1 MIKIDSY
8 EYYYNPEDGKYYI
21 RKRKNSTHPL
31 KKLKDKL
38 DKSKDK
44 KDRKDKTSKGNRFDD
59 ADNKVNKSRDKVNT
73 GNKKNKSRDKV
84 NTANETNKS
93 YDKADAVN
101 ETNKSYDKADAVNET
116 NKPYDKA
123 DAMNETNK
131 SYDKADAVNETNKPY
146 DKADAVNETNKPY
159 DKADAMNE
167 TNKPYEKA
175 DAVNETNKLY
185 DKADAVNETNKVD
198 ITDHSL
204 YKMSVKNNHKHPIKV
219 SIVMP
224 TYNKYHQTSLSL
236 YGLSKQTFPHAEY
249 EVILVDDASS
259 DNTSNIL
266 KEVDVPFK
274 FKYIQM
280 KQNKGRSS
288 VRNIGINHAE
298 GDLLIFLDGEMLA
311 PPAFIENHYKHHVH
325 ESNLVVTG
333 AMHYEGVYTFIMPD
347 YNEDQVAHLKELV
360 GRDPEY
366 RRLYENYEQTKQHSN
381 APCPLVT
388 KEDIDTNRF
397 QRLSFPNR
405 YFLNSGLKHFG
416 ERLEGFTLPYIA
428 FLSGNVSVRKANL
441 KKSGLFDETFVG
453 YGAEDWELGYR
464 LYKNG
469 VQFVLDPSTVAYHQE
484 HGISKRKVK
493 EQWGN
498 HYRFVKK
505 HPNIDVLILSLEWKE
520 LPFMHLH
527 QTLVEYNQLE
537 ERFPNEYNELKH
549 AFCTM
554 LFRVIEYLN
563 SGQPVTKLYDL
574 PEGSEERIKIHQ
586 QFETLRPR
594 GFDYLASSFE
604 QIYYL

>member
-59 ADNKVNKSRDKVNT
+59 ADTKVNKSRDKVNT

-101 ETNKSYDKADAVNET
+101 ETNK
-116 NKPYDKA
+116 PYAKA
-123 DAMNETNK
+123 DAM
-131 SYDKADAVNETNKPY
+131 
-146 DKADAVNETNKPY
+146 
-159 DKADAMNE
+159 
-167 TNKPYEKA
+167 
-175 DAVNETNKLY
+175 NETNKLY

-366 RRLYENYEQTKQHSN
+366 RKLYENYEQTKQHSN
-381 APCPLVT
+381 VPCPLVT

-416 ERLEGFTLPYIA
+416 ERLEGFTLPYIS

-554 LFRVIEYLN
+554 LFRIIEYLN

>member
-93 YDKADAVN
+93 YDKADA
-101 ETNKSYDKADAVNET
+101 
-116 NKPYDKA
+116 
-123 DAMNETNK
+123 M
-131 SYDKADAVNETNKPY
+131 NETNKPY

-159 DKADAMNE
+159 D
-167 TNKPYEKA
+167 KA

-366 RRLYENYEQTKQHSN
+366 RRLYENYEQTKWHSN
-381 APCPLVT
+381 VPYPLVT

-428 FLSGNVSVRKANL
+428 FLSGNVSVRKENL

-469 VQFVLDPSTVAYHQE
+469 AQFVLDPSTVAYHQE

-554 LFRVIEYLN
+554 LFRIIEYLN

>member
-93 YDKADAVN
+93 RDKVNTAN
-101 ETNKSYDKADAVNET
+101 ETNKSRDKVNT
-116 NKPYDKA
+116 A
-123 DAMNETNK
+123 NETNK
-131 SYDKADAVNETNKPY
+131 SRDKVNTANETNKSY

>member
-21 RKRKNSTHPL
+21 RKRKSSTHPL
-31 KKLKDKL
+31 KKIKDKL
-38 DKSKDK
+38 NKSKDK
-44 KDRKDKTSKGNRFDD
+44 KDRKDKTSKGNKGNRSDD
-59 ADNKVNKSRDKVNT
+59 AANKGNKLRDKADATNKTNKSRD
-73 GNKKNKSRDKV
+73 RAH
-84 NTANETNKS
+84 TANETNKS
-93 YDKADAVN
+93 YDKAATANETNKVQDRANTVNEMNQFHDKADTVN
-101 ETNKSYDKADAVNET
+101 ETNKAQDRADTVNEMNQFYGKADE
-116 NKPYDKA
+116 
-123 DAMNETNK
+123 MNETNK
-131 SYDKADAVNETNKPY
+131 LD
-146 DKADAVNETNKPY
+146 
-159 DKADAMNE
+159 
-167 TNKPYEKA
+167 EKMS
-175 DAVNETNKLY
+175 
-185 DKADAVNETNKVD
+185 KVD
-198 ITDHSL
+198 ITEHSL
-204 YKMSVKNNHKHPIKV
+204 YRMSIKNNHNHPIKV

-236 YGLSKQTFPHAEY
+236 YGLSKQTFSHAEY

-259 DNTSNIL
+259 DNTSDIL

-347 YNEDQVAHLKELV
+347 YNEDQVAHLKQLV
-360 GRDPEY
+360 NNDAEY
-366 RRLYENYEQTKQHSN
+366 RRLYENYEQTQQHLN
-381 APCPLVT
+381 VPCPLVT

-527 QTLVEYNQLE
+527 QTLVEYNELE
-537 ERFPNEYNELKH
+537 ERFPDEYNELKH
-549 AFCTM
+549 AFRTM
-554 LFRVIEYLN
+554 LFRIIEYLN
-563 SGQPVTKLYDL
+563 NGQPVTKLYDL
-574 PEGSEERIKIHQ
+574 PEGSDERMKIHQ

>member
-59 ADNKVNKSRDKVNT
+59 ADTKVNKSRDKVNT

-101 ETNKSYDKADAVNET
+101 ETNK
-116 NKPYDKA
+116 
-123 DAMNETNK
+123 
-131 SYDKADAVNETNKPY
+131 
-146 DKADAVNETNKPY
+146 PY

-167 TNKPYEKA
+167 TNKP
-175 DAVNETNKLY
+175 Y

-224 TYNKYHQTSLSL
+224 TYNKYYQTSLSL

-347 YNEDQVAHLKELV
+347 YNEDQVAHLKQLV
-360 GRDPEY
+360 NNDAEY
-366 RRLYENYEQTKQHSN
+366 RRLYENYEQTQQHLN
-381 APCPLVT
+381 VPCPLVT

-469 VQFVLDPSTVAYHQE
+469 VRFVLDPSTVAYHQE

-527 QTLVEYNQLE
+527 QTLVEYNELE
-537 ERFPNEYNELKH
+537 ERFPDEYNELKH
-549 AFCTM
+549 AFRTM
-554 LFRVIEYLN
+554 LFRIIEYLN
-563 SGQPVTKLYDL
+563 NGQPVTKLYDL
-574 PEGSEERIKIHQ
+574 PEDSEERMKIHQ

>member
-21 RKRKNSTHPL
+21 RKRKSSTHPL
-31 KKLKDKL
+31 KKIKDKL
-38 DKSKDK
+38 NKSKDK
-44 KDRKDKTSKGNRFDD
+44 KDRKDKTSKGNKGNRSDD
-59 ADNKVNKSRDKVNT
+59 AANKGNKLRDKADATNKTNKSRD
-73 GNKKNKSRDKV
+73 RAH
-84 NTANETNKS
+84 TANETNKS
-93 YDKADAVN
+93 YDKAATANETNKAQDRANTVNEMNQFHDKADTVN
-101 ETNKSYDKADAVNET
+101 ETNKAQDRADTVNEMNQFYGKADE
-116 NKPYDKA
+116 
-123 DAMNETNK
+123 MNETNK
-131 SYDKADAVNETNKPY
+131 LD
-146 DKADAVNETNKPY
+146 
-159 DKADAMNE
+159 
-167 TNKPYEKA
+167 EKMS
-175 DAVNETNKLY
+175 
-185 DKADAVNETNKVD
+185 KVD
-198 ITDHSL
+198 ITEHSS
-204 YKMSVKNNHKHPIKV
+204 YRMSIKNNHNHPIKV

-236 YGLSKQTFPHAEY
+236 YGLSKQTFSHAEY

-259 DNTSNIL
+259 DNTSDIL

-347 YNEDQVAHLKELV
+347 YNEDQVAHLKQLV
-360 GRDPEY
+360 NNDAEY
-366 RRLYENYEQTKQHSN
+366 RRLYENYEQTQQHLN
-381 APCPLVT
+381 VPCPLVT

-527 QTLVEYNQLE
+527 QTLVEYNELE
-537 ERFPNEYNELKH
+537 ERFPDEYNELTH
-549 AFCTM
+549 AFRTM
-554 LFRVIEYLN
+554 LFRIIEYLN
-563 SGQPVTKLYDL
+563 NGQPVTKLYDL
-574 PEGSEERIKIHQ
+574 PEDSEERMKIHQ

>member
-21 RKRKNSTHPL
+21 RKRKNSTHSL

-38 DKSKDK
+38 NKSTDK
-44 KDRKDKTSKGNRFDD
+44 KDRKDKTSKGNRSDD
-59 ADNKVNKSRDKVNT
+59 AANKGNKSCDKADTTNKTNKSRD
-73 GNKKNKSRDKV
+73 RAH
-84 NTANETNKS
+84 TANETNKS
-93 YDKADAVN
+93 QDRANTVN
-101 ETNKSYDKADAVNET
+101 EVNQFHGRADT
-116 NKPYDKA
+116 
-123 DAMNETNK
+123 
-131 SYDKADAVNETNKPY
+131 
-146 DKADAVNETNKPY
+146 
-159 DKADAMNE
+159 
-167 TNKPYEKA
+167 
-175 DAVNETNKLY
+175 VNETNKL
-185 DKADAVNETNKVD
+185 DGKMSKVD

-204 YKMSVKNNHKHPIKV
+204 YRMSIKNNHNHPIKV

-236 YGLSKQTFPHAEY
+236 YGLSKQTCSHAEY

-259 DNTSNIL
+259 DNTSDIL

-311 PPAFIENHYKHHVH
+311 PPSFIENHYKHHMH

-381 APCPLVT
+381 VPCPLVT

-520 LPFMHLH
+520 LPFMHIH
-527 QTLVEYNQLE
+527 QTLVEYNELE
-537 ERFPNEYNELKH
+537 ERFPDEYNELKH
-549 AFCTM
+549 AFRTM
-554 LFRVIEYLN
+554 LFRIIEYLN
-563 SGQPVTKLYDL
+563 NGQPVTKLYDL

>member
-8 EYYYNPEDGKYYI
+8 KYYYNPEDGKYYI
-21 RKRKNSTHPL
+21 RKKKNSPHSL

-38 DKSKDK
+38 NKSKDK
-44 KDRKDKTSKGNRFDD
+44 KDRKDKTRKGNKGNRSGD
-59 ADNKVNKSRDKVNT
+59 ATNKVNKSHDKA
-73 GNKKNKSRDKV
+73 
-84 NTANETNKS
+84 NTANEANKS
-93 YDKADAVN
+93 HDKANTVN
-101 ETNKSYDKADAVNET
+101 EMNKSHDRANTVNEMNKPHDRANTVNEMNKPHDRANTANEMNKFHDKAETANE
-116 NKPYDKA
+116 
-123 DAMNETNK
+123 M
-131 SYDKADAVNETNKPY
+131 
-146 DKADAVNETNKPY
+146 
-159 DKADAMNE
+159 
-167 TNKPYEKA
+167 
-175 DAVNETNKLY
+175 NKL
-185 DKADAVNETNKVD
+185 DEKMSKVD
-198 ITDHSL
+198 QTDHSL
-204 YKMSVKNNHKHPIKV
+204 YKMSIKNNHKHPIKV
-219 SIVMP
+219 SIIMP

-236 YGLSKQTFPHAEY
+236 YGLSKQTFSHAEY
-249 EVILVDDASS
+249 EVILIDDASS
-259 DNTSNIL
+259 DNTSDIL

-311 PPAFIENHYKHHVH
+311 PPSFIENHYKHHMH

-347 YNEDQVAHLKELV
+347 YNEDQMAHLKELV
-360 GRDPEY
+360 NNDAEY

-381 APCPLVT
+381 GPCPLVT

-428 FLSGNVSVRKANL
+428 FLSGNVSVRKAQL
-441 KKSGLFDETFVG
+441 KKSGYFDETFVG

-537 ERFPNEYNELKH
+537 ERFPDEYNELKH
-549 AFCTM
+549 AFRVM
-554 LFRVIEYLN
+554 LFRIIEYLN
-563 SGQPVTKLYDL
+563 NGQPVTKLYDL
-574 PEGSEERIKIHQ
+574 PGGSEERIKIHQ

>member
-1 MIKIDSY
+1 
-8 EYYYNPEDGKYYI
+8 
-21 RKRKNSTHPL
+21 
-31 KKLKDKL
+31 
-38 DKSKDK
+38 
-44 KDRKDKTSKGNRFDD
+44 
-59 ADNKVNKSRDKVNT
+59 
-73 GNKKNKSRDKV
+73 
-84 NTANETNKS
+84 
-93 YDKADAVN
+93 
-101 ETNKSYDKADAVNET
+101 
-116 NKPYDKA
+116 
-123 DAMNETNK
+123 
-131 SYDKADAVNETNKPY
+131 
-146 DKADAVNETNKPY
+146 
-159 DKADAMNE
+159 
-167 TNKPYEKA
+167 
-175 DAVNETNKLY
+175 
-185 DKADAVNETNKVD
+185 
-198 ITDHSL
+198 
-204 YKMSVKNNHKHPIKV
+204 
-219 SIVMP
+219 MP

-259 DNTSNIL
+259 DNTFNIL

-311 PPAFIENHYKHHVH
+311 PPAFIENHYKHHVY

-333 AMHYEGVYTFIMPD
+333 AMHYEGAYTFIMPD

-366 RRLYENYEQTKQHSN
+366 RRLYENYEQTQQHLN
-381 APCPLVT
+381 VPCPLVT

-527 QTLVEYNQLE
+527 QTLVEYNELE
-537 ERFPNEYNELKH
+537 KRFPDEYNELKH

-554 LFRVIEYLN
+554 LFRIIEYLN

>member
-21 RKRKNSTHPL
+21 RKRKSSTHPL
-31 KKLKDKL
+31 KKIKDKL
-38 DKSKDK
+38 NKSKDK
-44 KDRKDKTSKGNRFDD
+44 KDRKDKTSKGNKGNRSDD
-59 ADNKVNKSRDKVNT
+59 ASNKGNKLRDKADATNKTNKSRD
-73 GNKKNKSRDKV
+73 RAH
-84 NTANETNKS
+84 TANETNKS
-93 YDKADAVN
+93 YDKAATANETNKAQDRANTVNDMNQFLDKAATVN
-101 ETNKSYDKADAVNET
+101 ETNKAQDRADTVNNINQFYGKADE
-116 NKPYDKA
+116 
-123 DAMNETNK
+123 MNETNK
-131 SYDKADAVNETNKPY
+131 LD
-146 DKADAVNETNKPY
+146 
-159 DKADAMNE
+159 
-167 TNKPYEKA
+167 EKMS
-175 DAVNETNKLY
+175 
-185 DKADAVNETNKVD
+185 KVD
-198 ITDHSL
+198 ITEHSL
-204 YKMSVKNNHKHPIKV
+204 YRMSIKNNHNHPIKV

-236 YGLSKQTFPHAEY
+236 YGLSKQTFSHAEY

-259 DNTSNIL
+259 DNTSDIL

-347 YNEDQVAHLKELV
+347 YNEDQVAHLKQLV
-360 GRDPEY
+360 NNDAEY
-366 RRLYENYEQTKQHSN
+366 RRLYENYEQTQQHLN
-381 APCPLVT
+381 VPCPLVT

-527 QTLVEYNQLE
+527 QTLVEYNELE
-537 ERFPNEYNELKH
+537 ERFPDEYNELTH
-549 AFCTM
+549 AFRTM
-554 LFRVIEYLN
+554 LFRIIEYLN
-563 SGQPVTKLYDL
+563 NGQPVTKLYDL
-574 PEGSEERIKIHQ
+574 PEDSEERMKIHQ

>member
-1 MIKIDSY
+1 
-8 EYYYNPEDGKYYI
+8 
-21 RKRKNSTHPL
+21 
-31 KKLKDKL
+31 
-38 DKSKDK
+38 
-44 KDRKDKTSKGNRFDD
+44 
-59 ADNKVNKSRDKVNT
+59 
-73 GNKKNKSRDKV
+73 
-84 NTANETNKS
+84 
-93 YDKADAVN
+93 
-101 ETNKSYDKADAVNET
+101 
-116 NKPYDKA
+116 
-123 DAMNETNK
+123 
-131 SYDKADAVNETNKPY
+131 
-146 DKADAVNETNKPY
+146 
-159 DKADAMNE
+159 
-167 TNKPYEKA
+167 
-175 DAVNETNKLY
+175 
-185 DKADAVNETNKVD
+185 
-198 ITDHSL
+198 
-204 YKMSVKNNHKHPIKV
+204 
-219 SIVMP
+219 MP

-236 YGLSKQTFPHAEY
+236 YGLSKQTFSHAEY

-259 DNTSNIL
+259 DNTSGIL

-311 PPAFIENHYKHHVH
+311 PPSFIENHYKHHMH

-347 YNEDQVAHLKELV
+347 YNEDQMAHLKELV
-360 GRDPEY
+360 NNDAEY
-366 RRLYENYEQTKQHSN
+366 RRLYENYEQTRQHSN
-381 APCPLVT
+381 GPFPLVT

-537 ERFPNEYNELKH
+537 ERFPDEYNELKH
-549 AFCTM
+549 AFRTM
-554 LFRVIEYLN
+554 LFRIIEYLN
-563 SGQPVTKLYDL
+563 NGQPVTKLYDL

-586 QFETLRPR
+586 QFGTLRPH

>member
-93 YDKADAVN
+93 YDKADAM
-101 ETNKSYDKADAVNET
+101 NET
-116 NKPYDKA
+116 NKPYD
-123 DAMNETNK
+123 
-131 SYDKADAVNETNKPY
+131 
-146 DKADAVNETNKPY
+146 
-159 DKADAMNE
+159 
-167 TNKPYEKA
+167 KA

-366 RRLYENYEQTKQHSN
+366 RRLYENYEQTKWHSN
-381 APCPLVT
+381 VPYPLVT

-428 FLSGNVSVRKANL
+428 FLSGNVSVRKENL

-469 VQFVLDPSTVAYHQE
+469 AQFVLDPSTVAYHQE

-527 QTLVEYNQLE
+527 QTLVEYKALE
-537 ERFPNEYNELKH
+537 QRFPDEYKEFKH
-549 AFCTM
+549 AFRVM
-554 LFRVIEYLN
+554 LFRIIEYLN

-574 PEGSEERIKIHQ
+574 PGGSDERIKIIQ

>member
-21 RKRKNSTHPL
+21 RKKNNAHPL
-31 KKLKDKL
+31 KKVKDKL
-38 DKSKDK
+38 NKPKDK
-44 KDRKDKTSKGNRFDD
+44 KNKGNRSEDST
-59 ADNKVNKSRDKVNT
+59 NKV
-73 GNKKNKSRDKV
+73 NKSRDKV

-93 YDKADAVN
+93 RDKVNTAN
-101 ETNKSYDKADAVNET
+101 ETNKSRDKVNTANET
-116 NKPYDKA
+116 NKSRDKVNTANETNKSRDKVNTANETNKLYDKA
-123 DAMNETNK
+123 NAMNETNK
-131 SYDKADAVNETNKPY
+131 SYDKADAVNETNK
-146 DKADAVNETNKPY
+146 
-159 DKADAMNE
+159 
-167 TNKPYEKA
+167 
-175 DAVNETNKLY
+175 
-185 DKADAVNETNKVD
+185 VD
-198 ITDHSL
+198 MTDYPL
-204 YKMSVKNNHKHPIKV
+204 YKMSIKNNHKHPIKV

-236 YGLSKQTFPHAEY
+236 YGLSKQTFPHDEY

-311 PPAFIENHYKHHVH
+311 PPAFVENHYKHHVH

-381 APCPLVT
+381 VPCPLVT

-498 HYRFVKK
+498 HYRFVNK
-505 HPNIDVLILSLEWKE
+505 HPHIDVLILSLEWKE
-520 LPFMHLH
+520 LPFMHIH
-527 QTLVEYNQLE
+527 QTLVEYNELE
-537 ERFPNEYNELKH
+537 ERFPDEYNELKH

-554 LFRVIEYLN
+554 LFRIIEYLN
-563 SGQPVTKLYDL
+563 NGQPVTKLYDL

>member
-21 RKRKNSTHPL
+21 RKRKSSTHPL
-31 KKLKDKL
+31 KKIKDKL
-38 DKSKDK
+38 NKSKDK
-44 KDRKDKTSKGNRFDD
+44 KDRKDKTSKGNKGNRSDD
-59 ADNKVNKSRDKVNT
+59 TANKGNKLRDKADATNKTNKSRD
-73 GNKKNKSRDKV
+73 RAH
-84 NTANETNKS
+84 TANETNKS
-93 YDKADAVN
+93 YDKAATANETNKAQDRANTVNEMNQFHDKADTVN
-101 ETNKSYDKADAVNET
+101 ETNKAQDRADTVNEMNQFYGKADE
-116 NKPYDKA
+116 
-123 DAMNETNK
+123 MNETNK
-131 SYDKADAVNETNKPY
+131 LD
-146 DKADAVNETNKPY
+146 
-159 DKADAMNE
+159 
-167 TNKPYEKA
+167 EKMS
-175 DAVNETNKLY
+175 
-185 DKADAVNETNKVD
+185 KVD
-198 ITDHSL
+198 ITEHSL
-204 YKMSVKNNHKHPIKV
+204 YRMSIKNNHNHPIKV

-236 YGLSKQTFPHAEY
+236 YGLSKQTFSHAEY

-259 DNTSNIL
+259 DNTSDIL

-347 YNEDQVAHLKELV
+347 YNEDQVAHLKQLV
-360 GRDPEY
+360 NNDAEY
-366 RRLYENYEQTKQHSN
+366 RRLYENYEQTQQHLN
-381 APCPLVT
+381 VPCPLVT

-527 QTLVEYNQLE
+527 RTLVEYNELE
-537 ERFPNEYNELKH
+537 ERFPDEYNELTH
-549 AFCTM
+549 AFRTM
-554 LFRVIEYLN
+554 LFRIIEYLN
-563 SGQPVTKLYDL
+563 NGQPVTKLYDL
-574 PEGSEERIKIHQ
+574 PEDSEERMKIHQ

>member
-21 RKRKNSTHPL
+21 RKKNNSPHSL

-38 DKSKDK
+38 NKSKDK
-44 KDRKDKTSKGNRFDD
+44 K
-59 ADNKVNKSRDKVNT
+59 NKVNKGNRSDDSTNKVDKLRDKVNK

-101 ETNKSYDKADAVNET
+101 ETNK
-116 NKPYDKA
+116 
-123 DAMNETNK
+123 
-131 SYDKADAVNETNKPY
+131 
-146 DKADAVNETNKPY
+146 
-159 DKADAMNE
+159 
-167 TNKPYEKA
+167 
-175 DAVNETNKLY
+175 
-185 DKADAVNETNKVD
+185 VD
-198 ITDHSL
+198 ITDYPL
-204 YKMSVKNNHKHPIKV
+204 YKMSIKNNHKHPIKV
-219 SIVMP
+219 SIVTP

-236 YGLSKQTFPHAEY
+236 YGLSKQTFLHAEY

-311 PPAFIENHYKHHVH
+311 PPAFVENHYKHHVH

-381 APCPLVT
+381 VPCPLVT

-469 VQFVLDPSTVAYHQE
+469 VQFVLDPFTVAYHQE

-537 ERFPNEYNELKH
+537 ERFPHEYNELKH

-554 LFRVIEYLN
+554 LFRIIEYLN

-574 PEGSEERIKIHQ
+574 PEGSEERLKIHQ

>member
-59 ADNKVNKSRDKVNT
+59 ADTKVNKSRDKVNT

-101 ETNKSYDKADAVNET
+101 ETNK
-116 NKPYDKA
+116 PYAKA

-146 DKADAVNETNKPY
+146 A
-159 DKADAMNE
+159 KADAM
-167 TNKPYEKA
+167 
-175 DAVNETNKLY
+175 NETNKLY

-554 LFRVIEYLN
+554 LFRIIEYLN

>member
-93 YDKADAVN
+93 YDKADAMN
-101 ETNKSYDKADAVNET
+101 ETNKPYEKADAVNET
-116 NKPYDKA
+116 NKLYD
-123 DAMNETNK
+123 
-131 SYDKADAVNETNKPY
+131 
-146 DKADAVNETNKPY
+146 
-159 DKADAMNE
+159 
-167 TNKPYEKA
+167 KA

>member
-21 RKRKNSTHPL
+21 RKRKSSTHPL
-31 KKLKDKL
+31 KKIKDKL
-38 DKSKDK
+38 NKSKDK
-44 KDRKDKTSKGNRFDD
+44 KDRKDKTSKGNKGNRSDD
-59 ADNKVNKSRDKVNT
+59 AANKGNKLRDKADATNKTNKSRD
-73 GNKKNKSRDKV
+73 RAH
-84 NTANETNKS
+84 TANETNKS
-93 YDKADAVN
+93 YDKAATAN
-101 ETNKSYDKADAVNET
+101 ETNKAQDRANTVNEMNQFHDKADTVNEM
-116 NKPYDKA
+116 NQFYGKA
-123 DAMNETNK
+123 DEMNETNK
-131 SYDKADAVNETNKPY
+131 LD
-146 DKADAVNETNKPY
+146 
-159 DKADAMNE
+159 
-167 TNKPYEKA
+167 EKMS
-175 DAVNETNKLY
+175 
-185 DKADAVNETNKVD
+185 KVD
-198 ITDHSL
+198 ITEHSL
-204 YKMSVKNNHKHPIKV
+204 YRMSIKNNHNHPIKV

-236 YGLSKQTFPHAEY
+236 YGLSKQTFSHAEY

-259 DNTSNIL
+259 DNTSDIL

-347 YNEDQVAHLKELV
+347 YNEDQVAHLKQLV
-360 GRDPEY
+360 NNDAEY
-366 RRLYENYEQTKQHSN
+366 RRLYENYEQTQQHLN
-381 APCPLVT
+381 VPCPLVT

-527 QTLVEYNQLE
+527 QTLVEYNELE
-537 ERFPNEYNELKH
+537 ERFPDEYNELTH
-549 AFCTM
+549 AFRTM
-554 LFRVIEYLN
+554 LFRIIEYLN
-563 SGQPVTKLYDL
+563 NGQPVTKLYDL
-574 PEGSEERIKIHQ
+574 PEDSEERMKIHQ

>member
-93 YDKADAVN
+93 
-101 ETNKSYDKADAVNET
+101 
-116 NKPYDKA
+116 
-123 DAMNETNK
+123 
-131 SYDKADAVNETNKPY
+131 
-146 DKADAVNETNKPY
+146 Y

-366 RRLYENYEQTKQHSN
+366 RRLYENYEQTKWHSN
-381 APCPLVT
+381 VPYPLVT

>member
-101 ETNKSYDKADAVNET
+101 ETNK
-116 NKPYDKA
+116 
-123 DAMNETNK
+123 
-131 SYDKADAVNETNKPY
+131 
-146 DKADAVNETNKPY
+146 PY

-167 TNKPYEKA
+167 TNKPYDKA

-381 APCPLVT
+381 VPCPLVT

>member
-93 YDKADAVN
+93 YDKADAMN
-101 ETNKSYDKADAVNET
+101 ETNKPYEKADAVNET
-116 NKPYDKA
+116 NKLYD
-123 DAMNETNK
+123 
-131 SYDKADAVNETNKPY
+131 
-146 DKADAVNETNKPY
+146 
-159 DKADAMNE
+159 
-167 TNKPYEKA
+167 KA

-366 RRLYENYEQTKQHSN
+366 RRLYENYEQTKWHSN
-381 APCPLVT
+381 VPYPLVT

-428 FLSGNVSVRKANL
+428 FLSGNVSVRKENL

-469 VQFVLDPSTVAYHQE
+469 AQFVLDPSTVAYHQE

-527 QTLVEYNQLE
+527 QTLVEYKALE
-537 ERFPNEYNELKH
+537 QRFPDEYKEFKH
-549 AFCTM
+549 AFRVM
-554 LFRVIEYLN
+554 LFRIIEYLN

-574 PEGSEERIKIHQ
+574 PGGSDERIKIIQ

>member
-21 RKRKNSTHPL
+21 RKRKSSTHPL
-31 KKLKDKL
+31 KKIKDKL
-38 DKSKDK
+38 NKSKDKKDK
-44 KDRKDKTSKGNRFDD
+44 KDRKDKTSKGNRSDD
-59 ADNKVNKSRDKVNT
+59 AANKGNKLRDKADETNKTNKSRD
-73 GNKKNKSRDKV
+73 RAH
-84 NTANETNKS
+84 TANETNKAQDRANTVNEMNQFH
-93 YDKADAVN
+93 DKADTVN
-101 ETNKSYDKADAVNET
+101 ETNKAQDRADTVNDMNQFYDKADE
-116 NKPYDKA
+116 
-123 DAMNETNK
+123 MNETNK
-131 SYDKADAVNETNKPY
+131 LD
-146 DKADAVNETNKPY
+146 
-159 DKADAMNE
+159 
-167 TNKPYEKA
+167 EKMS
-175 DAVNETNKLY
+175 
-185 DKADAVNETNKVD
+185 KVD
-198 ITDHSL
+198 ITENSL
-204 YKMSVKNNHKHPIKV
+204 YRMSIKNNHNHPIKV

-236 YGLSKQTFPHAEY
+236 YGLSKQTFSHAEY

-259 DNTSNIL
+259 DNTSDIL

-311 PPAFIENHYKHHVH
+311 PPAFIENHYNHHVH

-347 YNEDQVAHLKELV
+347 YNEDQVAHLKQLV
-360 GRDPEY
+360 NNDAEY
-366 RRLYENYEQTKQHSN
+366 RRLYENYEQTQQHLN
-381 APCPLVT
+381 VPCPLVT

-527 QTLVEYNQLE
+527 QTLVEYNELE
-537 ERFPNEYNELKH
+537 ERFPDEYNELTH
-549 AFCTM
+549 AFRTM
-554 LFRVIEYLN
+554 LFRIIEYLN
-563 SGQPVTKLYDL
+563 NGQPVTKLYDL
-574 PEGSEERIKIHQ
+574 PEDSEERMKIHQ

>member
-21 RKRKNSTHPL
+21 RKRKSSTHPL
-31 KKLKDKL
+31 KKIKDKL
-38 DKSKDK
+38 NKSKDK
-44 KDRKDKTSKGNRFDD
+44 KDRKDKTSKGNKGNRSDD
-59 ADNKVNKSRDKVNT
+59 AANKGNKLRDKADATNKTNKSRD
-73 GNKKNKSRDKV
+73 RAH
-84 NTANETNKS
+84 TANETNKS
-93 YDKADAVN
+93 YDKAATANETNKVQDRANTVNEMNQFHDKADTVN
-101 ETNKSYDKADAVNET
+101 ETNKAQDRADTVNEMNQFYGKADE
-116 NKPYDKA
+116 
-123 DAMNETNK
+123 M
-131 SYDKADAVNETNKPY
+131 
-146 DKADAVNETNKPY
+146 
-159 DKADAMNE
+159 
-167 TNKPYEKA
+167 
-175 DAVNETNKLY
+175 NETNKLY
-185 DKADAVNETNKVD
+185 EKMSKVD
-198 ITDHSL
+198 ITEHSL
-204 YKMSVKNNHKHPIKV
+204 YRMSIKNNHNHPIKV

-236 YGLSKQTFPHAEY
+236 YGLSKQTFSHAEY

-259 DNTSNIL
+259 DNTSDIL

-347 YNEDQVAHLKELV
+347 YNEDQVAHLKQLV
-360 GRDPEY
+360 NNDAEY
-366 RRLYENYEQTKQHSN
+366 RRLYENYEQTQQHLN
-381 APCPLVT
+381 VPCPLVT

-527 QTLVEYNQLE
+527 QTLVEYNELE
-537 ERFPNEYNELKH
+537 ERFPDEYNELTH
-549 AFCTM
+549 AFRTM
-554 LFRVIEYLN
+554 LFRIIEYLN
-563 SGQPVTKLYDL
+563 NGQPVTKLYDL
-574 PEGSEERIKIHQ
+574 PEDSEERMKIHQ

>member
-21 RKRKNSTHPL
+21 RKRKNSTHSL

-38 DKSKDK
+38 NKSKDK
-44 KDRKDKTSKGNRFDD
+44 KDRKDKTSKGNKGNRSGD
-59 ADNKVNKSRDKVNT
+59 AANKVNKSHDKADAT
-73 GNKKNKSRDKV
+73 NKTNKSRDRAH
-84 NTANETNKS
+84 TANETNKS
-93 YDKADAVN
+93 QDRANTVNEMNQFHDRADTAN
-101 ETNKSYDKADAVNET
+101 ETNKSQDRANT
-116 NKPYDKA
+116 
-123 DAMNETNK
+123 
-131 SYDKADAVNETNKPY
+131 
-146 DKADAVNETNKPY
+146 
-159 DKADAMNE
+159 
-167 TNKPYEKA
+167 
-175 DAVNETNKLY
+175 VNETNKL
-185 DKADAVNETNKVD
+185 DEKMSKAD

-204 YKMSVKNNHKHPIKV
+204 YRMSIKNNHNHPIKV

-236 YGLSKQTFPHAEY
+236 YGLSKQTFSHAEY

-259 DNTSNIL
+259 DNTSGIL

-311 PPAFIENHYKHHVH
+311 PPSFIENHYKHHMH

-347 YNEDQVAHLKELV
+347 YNEDQMAHLKELV
-360 GRDPEY
+360 NNDAEY
-366 RRLYENYEQTKQHSN
+366 RRLYENYEQTRQHSN
-381 APCPLVT
+381 GPFPLVT

-537 ERFPNEYNELKH
+537 ERFPDEYNELKH
-549 AFCTM
+549 AFRTM
-554 LFRVIEYLN
+554 LFRIIEYLN
-563 SGQPVTKLYDL
+563 NGQPVTKLYDL

-586 QFETLRPR
+586 QFGTLRPR

>member
-1 MIKIDSY
+1 MIKIELYDSY
-8 EYYYNPEDGKYYI
+8 YNRSDGKYYI
-21 RKRKNSTHPL
+21 KKKKKSPNPL
-31 KKLKDKL
+31 KE
-38 DKSKDK
+38 
-44 KDRKDKTSKGNRFDD
+44 T
-59 ADNKVNKSRDKVNT
+59 
-73 GNKKNKSRDKV
+73 KNKI
-84 NTANETNKS
+84 NK
-93 YDKADAVN
+93 A
-101 ETNKSYDKADAVNET
+101 
-116 NKPYDKA
+116 
-123 DAMNETNK
+123 
-131 SYDKADAVNETNKPY
+131 
-146 DKADAVNETNKPY
+146 
-159 DKADAMNE
+159 
-167 TNKPYEKA
+167 
-175 DAVNETNKLY
+175 
-185 DKADAVNETNKVD
+185 
-198 ITDHSL
+198 DHSL
-204 YKMSVKNNHKHPIKV
+204 YSMSIKNNHKQPIKV
-219 SIVMP
+219 SIIMP

-236 YGLSKQTFPHAEY
+236 YSLSKQTFPQAEY

-259 DNTSNIL
+259 DNTPDIL
-266 KEVDVPFK
+266 KEADVPFK
-274 FKYIQM
+274 FKYIRM

-347 YNEDQVAHLKELV
+347 YNEDQMAHLKELV

-366 RRLYENYEQTKQHSN
+366 RRLYENYEQTKWHSN
-381 APCPLVT
+381 VPYPLVT

-428 FLSGNVSVRKANL
+428 FLSGNVSVRKENL

-469 VQFVLDPSTVAYHQE
+469 AQFVLDPSTVAYHQE

-527 QTLVEYNQLE
+527 QTLVEYKALE
-537 ERFPNEYNELKH
+537 QRFPDEYKEFKH
-549 AFCTM
+549 AFRVM
-554 LFRVIEYLN
+554 LFRIIEYLN

-574 PEGSEERIKIHQ
+574 PGGSDERIKIIQ

>member
-21 RKRKNSTHPL
+21 RKRKSSTHPL
-31 KKLKDKL
+31 KKIKDKL
-38 DKSKDK
+38 NKSKDK
-44 KDRKDKTSKGNRFDD
+44 KDRKDKTSKGNKGNRSDD
-59 ADNKVNKSRDKVNT
+59 ASNKGNKLRDKADATNKTNKSRD
-73 GNKKNKSRDKV
+73 RAH
-84 NTANETNKS
+84 TANETNKS
-93 YDKADAVN
+93 YHKAATAN
-101 ETNKSYDKADAVNET
+101 ETNKVQDRANTVNHMNQFHDKADTVNDM
-116 NKPYDKA
+116 NQFYGKA
-123 DAMNETNK
+123 DEMNETNK
-131 SYDKADAVNETNKPY
+131 LD
-146 DKADAVNETNKPY
+146 
-159 DKADAMNE
+159 
-167 TNKPYEKA
+167 EKMS
-175 DAVNETNKLY
+175 
-185 DKADAVNETNKVD
+185 KVD
-198 ITDHSL
+198 ITEHSL
-204 YKMSVKNNHKHPIKV
+204 YRMSIKNNHNHPIKV

-236 YGLSKQTFPHAEY
+236 YGLSKQTFSHAEY

-259 DNTSNIL
+259 DNTSDIL

-311 PPAFIENHYKHHVH
+311 PAAFIENHYKHHVH

-347 YNEDQVAHLKELV
+347 YNEDQVAHLKQLV
-360 GRDPEY
+360 NNDAEY
-366 RRLYENYEQTKQHSN
+366 RRLYENYEQTQQHLN
-381 APCPLVT
+381 VPCPLIT

-527 QTLVEYNQLE
+527 QTLVEYNELE
-537 ERFPNEYNELKH
+537 ERFPDEYNELTH
-549 AFCTM
+549 AFRTM
-554 LFRVIEYLN
+554 LFRIIEYLN
-563 SGQPVTKLYDL
+563 NGQPVTKLYDL
-574 PEGSEERIKIHQ
+574 PEDSEERMKIHQ

>member
-101 ETNKSYDKADAVNET
+101 ETNK
-116 NKPYDKA
+116 
-123 DAMNETNK
+123 
-131 SYDKADAVNETNKPY
+131 
-146 DKADAVNETNKPY
+146 PY

-167 TNKPYEKA
+167 TNKPYDKA

-266 KEVDVPFK
+266 KEVNVPFK

-381 APCPLVT
+381 VPCPLVT

-554 LFRVIEYLN
+554 LFRIIEYLN

>member
-93 YDKADAVN
+93 
-101 ETNKSYDKADAVNET
+101 
-116 NKPYDKA
+116 
-123 DAMNETNK
+123 
-131 SYDKADAVNETNKPY
+131 Y

-381 APCPLVT
+381 VPCPLVT

-554 LFRVIEYLN
+554 LFRIIEYLN

>member
-93 YDKADAVN
+93 
-101 ETNKSYDKADAVNET
+101 
-116 NKPYDKA
+116 
-123 DAMNETNK
+123 
-131 SYDKADAVNETNKPY
+131 Y

>member
-21 RKRKNSTHPL
+21 RKRKNSTNSL

-38 DKSKDK
+38 NKSKDK
-44 KDRKDKTSKGNRFDD
+44 KDRKDKTSKGNKGNRSED
-59 ADNKVNKSRDKVNT
+59 AANKGNKSRDKADAT
-73 GNKKNKSRDKV
+73 NKTNKSRDRAH
-84 NTANETNKS
+84 TANETNKS
-93 YDKADAVN
+93 QDRANTVN
-101 ETNKSYDKADAVNET
+101 EVNQFHGRADT
-116 NKPYDKA
+116 
-123 DAMNETNK
+123 
-131 SYDKADAVNETNKPY
+131 
-146 DKADAVNETNKPY
+146 
-159 DKADAMNE
+159 
-167 TNKPYEKA
+167 
-175 DAVNETNKLY
+175 VNETNKL
-185 DKADAVNETNKVD
+185 DGKMSKVD

-204 YKMSVKNNHKHPIKV
+204 YRMSIKNNHNHPIKV

-236 YGLSKQTFPHAEY
+236 YGLSKQTFSHAEY

-259 DNTSNIL
+259 DNTSDIL

-311 PPAFIENHYKHHVH
+311 PPSFIENHYKHHMH

-366 RRLYENYEQTKQHSN
+366 RRLYENYEQTKQHLN
-381 APCPLVT
+381 VPCPLVT

-527 QTLVEYNQLE
+527 QTLVEYNELE
-537 ERFPNEYNELKH
+537 ERFPDEYNELKH
-549 AFCTM
+549 AFRTM
-554 LFRVIEYLN
+554 LFRIIEYLN
-563 SGQPVTKLYDL
+563 NGQPVTKLYDL
-574 PEGSEERIKIHQ
+574 PEGSDERMKIHQ

>member
-21 RKRKNSTHPL
+21 RKRKSSTHPL
-31 KKLKDKL
+31 KKIKDKL
-38 DKSKDK
+38 NKSKDK
-44 KDRKDKTSKGNRFDD
+44 KDRKDKTSKGNKGNRSDD
-59 ADNKVNKSRDKVNT
+59 ASNKGNKLRDKADATNKTNKSRD
-73 GNKKNKSRDKV
+73 RAH
-84 NTANETNKS
+84 TANETNKS
-93 YDKADAVN
+93 YDKAATANETNKAQDRANTVNDMNQFLDKADTVN
-101 ETNKSYDKADAVNET
+101 ETNKAQDRADTVNDINQFYGKADE
-116 NKPYDKA
+116 
-123 DAMNETNK
+123 MNETNK
-131 SYDKADAVNETNKPY
+131 LD
-146 DKADAVNETNKPY
+146 
-159 DKADAMNE
+159 
-167 TNKPYEKA
+167 EKMS
-175 DAVNETNKLY
+175 
-185 DKADAVNETNKVD
+185 KVD
-198 ITDHSL
+198 ITEHSL
-204 YKMSVKNNHKHPIKV
+204 YRMSIKNNHNHPIKV

-236 YGLSKQTFPHAEY
+236 YGLSKQTFSHAEY

-259 DNTSNIL
+259 DNTSDIL

-347 YNEDQVAHLKELV
+347 YNEDQVAHLKQLV
-360 GRDPEY
+360 NNDAEY
-366 RRLYENYEQTKQHSN
+366 RRLYENYEQTQQHLN
-381 APCPLVT
+381 VPCPLVT

-527 QTLVEYNQLE
+527 QTLVEYNELE
-537 ERFPNEYNELKH
+537 ERFPDEYNELTH
-549 AFCTM
+549 AFRTM
-554 LFRVIEYLN
+554 LFRIIEYLN
-563 SGQPVTKLYDL
+563 NGQPVTKLYDL
-574 PEGSEERIKIHQ
+574 PEDSEERMKIHQ

>member
-21 RKRKNSTHPL
+21 RKRKSSTHPL
-31 KKLKDKL
+31 KKIKDKL
-38 DKSKDK
+38 NKSKDK
-44 KDRKDKTSKGNRFDD
+44 KDRKDKTSKGNKGNRSDD
-59 ADNKVNKSRDKVNT
+59 AANKGNKLRDKADATHKTNKSRDRAHTANET
-73 GNKKNKSRDKV
+73 NKSRDRAH
-84 NTANETNKS
+84 TANETNKS
-93 YDKADAVN
+93 YDKAATAN
-101 ETNKSYDKADAVNET
+101 ETNKAQDRADTVNEMNQFYGKADE
-116 NKPYDKA
+116 
-123 DAMNETNK
+123 MNETNK
-131 SYDKADAVNETNKPY
+131 LD
-146 DKADAVNETNKPY
+146 
-159 DKADAMNE
+159 
-167 TNKPYEKA
+167 EKMS
-175 DAVNETNKLY
+175 
-185 DKADAVNETNKVD
+185 KVD
-198 ITDHSL
+198 ITEHSL
-204 YKMSVKNNHKHPIKV
+204 YRMSIKNNHNHPIKV

-236 YGLSKQTFPHAEY
+236 YGLSKQTFSHAEY

-259 DNTSNIL
+259 DNTSDIL

-360 GRDPEY
+360 RRDPEY
-366 RRLYENYEQTKQHSN
+366 RRLYENYEQTQQHLN
-381 APCPLVT
+381 VPCPLVT

-527 QTLVEYNQLE
+527 QTLVEYNELE
-537 ERFPNEYNELKH
+537 ERFPDEYNELTH
-549 AFCTM
+549 AFRTM
-554 LFRVIEYLN
+554 LFRIIEYLN
-563 SGQPVTKLYDL
+563 NGQPVTKLYDL
-574 PEGSEERIKIHQ
+574 PEDSEERMKVHQ

>member
-21 RKRKNSTHPL
+21 RKRKNSTHSL

-38 DKSKDK
+38 NKSKDK
-44 KDRKDKTSKGNRFDD
+44 KDRKDKTSKGNKGNRSDD
-59 ADNKVNKSRDKVNT
+59 AANKGNKSRDKADAT
-73 GNKKNKSRDKV
+73 NKTNKLRDRAD
-84 NTANETNKS
+84 TANETNKS
-93 YDKADAVN
+93 QDRANTVNEVNQFHGRADTVN
-101 ETNKSYDKADAVNET
+101 ETNKSD
-116 NKPYDKA
+116 
-123 DAMNETNK
+123 
-131 SYDKADAVNETNKPY
+131 
-146 DKADAVNETNKPY
+146 
-159 DKADAMNE
+159 
-167 TNKPYEKA
+167 EKMS
-175 DAVNETNKLY
+175 
-185 DKADAVNETNKVD
+185 KVD

-204 YKMSVKNNHKHPIKV
+204 YRMSIKNNHNHPIKV

-236 YGLSKQTFPHAEY
+236 YGLSKQTFSHAEY

-259 DNTSNIL
+259 DNTSDIL

-311 PPAFIENHYKHHVH
+311 PPSFIENHYKHHIH

-347 YNEDQVAHLKELV
+347 YNEDQMAHLKQLV
-360 GRDPEY
+360 NNDAEY
-366 RRLYENYEQTKQHSN
+366 RRLYENYEQTRQHSN
-381 APCPLVT
+381 GPFPLVT

-527 QTLVEYNQLE
+527 QTLVEYNELE
-537 ERFPNEYNELKH
+537 ERFPDEYNELKH
-549 AFCTM
+549 AFRTM
-554 LFRVIEYLN
+554 LFRIIEYLN
-563 SGQPVTKLYDL
+563 NGQPVTKLYDL
-574 PEGSEERIKIHQ
+574 PEGSDERIKIHQ

>member
-21 RKRKNSTHPL
+21 RKKNNSPHPL
-31 KKLKDKL
+31 KKFKDKL
-38 DKSKDK
+38 NKSKDK
-44 KDRKDKTSKGNRFDD
+44 KNKGNKGNRSDD
-59 ADNKVNKSRDKVNT
+59 STNKVDKLRDKVNT
-73 GNKKNKSRDKV
+73 GNKKNKSHDKV
-84 NTANETNKS
+84 NTANETNESYDNADAVNETNKS
-93 YDKADAVN
+93 YARADAVN
-101 ETNKSYDKADAVNET
+101 ETNKSYDKADAVNEI
-116 NKPYDKA
+116 
-123 DAMNETNK
+123 NK
-131 SYDKADAVNETNKPY
+131 SYAKAE
-146 DKADAVNETNKPY
+146 
-159 DKADAMNE
+159 
-167 TNKPYEKA
+167 
-175 DAVNETNKLY
+175 
-185 DKADAVNETNKVD
+185 AVNETNKVD
-198 ITDHSL
+198 ITDYPL
-204 YKMSVKNNHKHPIKV
+204 YKMNIKNNHKHPIKV

-311 PPAFIENHYKHHVH
+311 PPAFVENHYKHHVH

-360 GRDPEY
+360 GRNPEY

-381 APCPLVT
+381 VPCPLVT

-469 VQFVLDPSTVAYHQE
+469 LQFVLDPSTVAYHQE

-520 LPFMHLH
+520 LPFMHIH

-537 ERFPNEYNELKH
+537 ERFPDEYNELKH

-554 LFRVIEYLN
+554 LFRIIEYLN